1 VSNTRLLEYLQ
12 QKGKIDQIQ
21 ADKVKV
27 MLANG
32 SKSEEALILEAKY
45 VDKEEIAQAKGDLF
59 NFPYVNLREQKID
72 DSVFNLVSA
81 ARLKKFRAVP
91 FAKAG
96 HIVKVAMVDPFDIQA
111 IQAIQQ
117 SIKQEGRVLAHIA
130 SEESIR
136 FILDRN
142 AGSFISTEVSEALS
156 NVESDV
162 KKIDLND
169 AESLDD
175 ADIKNAPVAKIVNS
189 IMKYAVKTETS
200 DIHIE
205 PQEKQIRV
213 RFRIHGVMIEKLILP
228 ISLHSALTA
237 RIKIISDMKIDEKR
251 IPQDD
256 RFQID
261 VEDHVLDVRVST
273 MPSIYGEKTVMR
285 LLDSTGGVAKLETT
299 GMRGSAYKAYTD
311 VIKAT
316 NGIVLITGPTGSGKT
331 FTLAGTLDRLNDP
344 KVNIIT
350 LENPV
355 EIRIPGVTQVQIN
368 PAVGLT
374 FAVALRS
381 VLRQDPDV
389 VMVGEIRDEET
400 AQLAVEA
407 SLTGHLVLATL
418 HTNGAAA
425 AIPRL
430 VDMGIPSYLLASTL
444 KVSVAQRL
452 PRRLCSKCKKPVIVD
467 AEKLAHISETLRDI
481 NGFDVVQYVTQYS
494 QSEEGK
500 KNSTKVPSVNANG
513 EKTIELFEEVGC
525 DSCGGTGFKGR
536 IGIFEVMPVSDKVR
550 DIMTKNIPEAEID
563 AIARGE
569 GMVTM
574 IQDGYIKALEGIT
587 TLEEVLRV
595 SRE

>member
-12 QKGKIDQIQ
+12 QKGKIDKAQ

-27 MLANG
+27 LLAKG
-32 SKSEEALILEAKY
+32 SKSEEVLIKEANL
-45 VDKEEIAQAKGDLF
+45 VDVEQIAQAKGALF
-59 NFPYVNLREQKID
+59 NFPYVNLKKQTID

-81 ARLKKFRAVP
+81 EKLKRFRSVP

-96 HIVKVAMVDPFDIQA
+96 HIIKVAMVDPFDIQA

-117 SIKQEGRVLAHIA
+117 YIKGEGRVLAHIA

-136 FILDRN
+136 FVLDKN
-142 AGSFISTEVSEALS
+142 AGSYISTEVSDALS
-156 NVESDV
+156 KVEDDV
-162 KKIDLND
+162 KQIDLND

-189 IMKYAVKTETS
+189 IMKYAVKTEAS

-205 PQEKQIRV
+205 PQESKVRV
-213 RFRIHGVMIEKLILP
+213 RFRINGIMMEKLVLP
-228 ISLHSALTA
+228 KSLHSALTA
-237 RIKIISDMKIDEKR
+237 RIKIISNMKIDEKR
-251 IPQDD
+251 LPQDN
-256 RFQID
+256 RFQIN
-261 VEDHVLDVRVST
+261 VADHRVDVRVST

-285 LLDSTGGVAKLETT
+285 LLDATGGVAKLETT
-299 GMRGSAYKAYTD
+299 GMRGSAYKEYTEI
-311 VIKAT
+311 IKAT

-331 FTLAGTLDRLNDP
+331 FTLAGTLDRLNSS

-381 VLRQDPDV
+381 VLRQDPDI

-452 PRRLCSKCKKPVIVD
+452 PRRLCPKCKKSTVLTPD
-467 AEKLAHISETLRDI
+467 KLAHVQEELKGI
-481 NGFDVVQYVTQYS
+481 NGFDVLQYVTQYS
-494 QSEEGK
+494 QSESGIKAAVKAPTIGE
-500 KNSTKVPSVNANG
+500 NG
-513 EKTIELFEEVGC
+513 EKILEMYEAVGC
-525 DSCGGTGFKGR
+525 DACGGSGYKGR
-536 IGIFEVMPVSDKVR
+536 IGIFEVMPISDEIR
-550 DIMTKNIPEAEID
+550 TIMTKHVPESEINQ
-563 AIARGE
+563 IAVNE
-569 GMVTM
+569 GMISMV
-574 IQDGYIKALEGIT
+574 QDGYIKALEGMT